1 MPRIHT
7 PLFKFLSIVCLASS
21 FSLFLFDFS
30 NTSKAQTLN
39 EHKLKVLSQHEYLIK
54 CGYRKKE
61 ISLKLPSE
69 SLSSQTAEL
78 EANRIEREMDVRCAN
93 YKPPIGLTAL
103 IPSSNIGITLA
114 NNPTFFFYI
123 PDVNLEG
130 VEGEFILRDEQ
141 YEPIYKKIVSLKE
154 GDSIIRVELSDS
166 PSLPPLKVG
175 KSYYWVF
182 SLLLDKVDRS
192 SNASVAG
199 WIKRIEPNSA
209 LKQKLDTASSQQQPV
224 IYATNGIWY
233 EALASLAKL
242 RCTSPNNATLA
253 SDWESLL
260 QQVGLPEISKK
271 PLALCN

>member
-1 MPRIHT
+1 MAITHT
-7 PLFKFLSIVCLASS
+7 PLSRFLATVGLASL
-21 FSLFLFDFS
+21 FSLFLSNFS
-30 NTSKAQTLN
+30 NYSKAQTLN
-39 EHKLKVLSQHEYLIK
+39 AHQLKPFSQHEHLLK

-69 SLSSQTAEL
+69 LMPSPAAGL
-78 EANRIEREMDVRCAN
+78 EVNRSEREMDFRCAN

-103 IPSSNIGITLA
+103 IPTSNIGITLA
-114 NNPTFFFYI
+114 DHPPFFFYI
-123 PDVNLEG
+123 PDVSLEG
-130 VEGEFILRDEQ
+130 VEGEFILLDEQ
-141 YEPIYKKIVSLKE
+141 YEPIYKKVIPLIE

-166 PSLPPLKVG
+166 PSLPSLKVG
-175 KSYYWVF
+175 KSYYWFF

-192 SNASVAG
+192 SNANVAG

-209 LKQKLDTASSQQQPV
+209 LQQKLDTASSQQQPV

-242 RCTSPNNATLA
+242 RCTSPNNAAIA

>member
-1 MPRIHT
+1 MAITHT
-7 PLFKFLSIVCLASS
+7 PLFKFLSIVCLVSS
-21 FSLFLFDFS
+21 FSLFLSNFS
-30 NTSKAQTLN
+30 NSSKAQTLN
-39 EHKLKVLSQHEYLIK
+39 YHKLKLSPQHEYLLK

-61 ISLKLPSE
+61 INLKLPVE
-69 SLSSQTAEL
+69 KIPSQTAEL
-78 EANRIEREMDVRCAN
+78 EVNRIERDMDVRCAN
-93 YKPPIGLTAL
+93 YKPDIGLTAL
-103 IPSSNIGITLA
+103 IPSSSTGITLA
-114 NNPTFFFYI
+114 TNPTFFFYI

-130 VEGEFILRDEQ
+130 IEGEFILRDEQ
-141 YEPIYKKIVSLKE
+141 EEQVYNKIVPLKQ
-154 GDSIIRVELSDS
+154 GDSIIGIELSDS
-166 PSLPPLKVG
+166 PSLPSLKAG

-192 SNASVAG
+192 TNASVAG

-242 RCTSPNNATLA
+242 RCTSPNNATIA

>member
-1 MPRIHT
+1 MAITHT
-7 PLFKFLSIVCLASS
+7 PLSKFLATVGLASF
-21 FSLFLFDFS
+21 FSLFLSNFS
-30 NTSKAQTLN
+30 NYSKAQTLN
-39 EHKLKVLSQHEYLIK
+39 YHQLKLFNQHEYLLK

-61 ISLKLPSE
+61 ITLKLPSE
-69 SLSSQTAEL
+69 SISSKTAEQ
-78 EANRIEREMDVRCAN
+78 EGNRIEREIDARCAN
-93 YKPPIGLTAL
+93 YKPLIGLTAL
-103 IPSSNIGITLA
+103 IPNSNIGITLA
-114 NNPTFFFYI
+114 TQPTFFFYI
-123 PDVNLEG
+123 PDVDLEG

-141 YEPIYKKIVSLKE
+141 DELVYKKVIPLKE

-166 PSLPPLKVG
+166 PSLPSLKVD

-192 SNASVAG
+192 SNANVAG

-209 LKQKLDTASSQQQPV
+209 LKQKLETASSQQQPV

-242 RCTSPNNATLA
+242 RCTSPNNATIL